1 MALTVVAA
9 ETSSSIHSR
18 YENGYGGII
27 AAAGIDGST
36 DGGGSV
42 GEGVG
47 EAVGEGVGE
56 GGGYG
61 SDDGFGDDD
70 EIII

>member
-1 MALTVVAA
+1 MALTVAAA

-18 YENGYGGII
+18 CENGYGGII

-47 EAVGEGVGE
+47 EAVGEGSGC
-56 GGGYG
+56 G